1 MASFRPLYQA
11 LLLALSFYVFMMGL
25 WAYGSAHRMRE
36 PPGYSNVVVREKQ

>member
-25 WAYGSAHRMRE
+25 WAYGSAHRLRE
-36 PPGYSNVVVREKQ
+36 PPGFSSVAVGEKQ